1 MTIGEQLTTARK
13 ARKLTQQQVAVEL
26 HVTRQTISSWEVGRS
41 YPDLAS
47 VLALSEFFA
56 LSLDELL
63 KGDAALMTDAQ
74 LKEQERRG
82 AKVMY
87 WGAYAV
93 NIVLL
98 VLVIMTQQH
107 VTGVTMGF
115 GTRLAFVLVM
125 LINLVVLLYATRN
138 YRRLKGPLNAQAKT
152 RSQWLT
158 GLMLLLALGL
168 VFLLFGWTAEFVG
181 AIVGITVALVV
192 VKLVMRHFFIK

>member
-13 ARKLTQQQVAVEL
+13 TRKLTQQQVAAEL

-56 LSLDELL
+56 LSLDQLL
-63 KGDAALMTDAQ
+63 KGDAGMMTDAQ

-82 AKVMY
+82 AKAMY

-98 VLVIMTQQH
+98 GLVIMTQQH
-107 VTGVTMGF
+107 VAGVTMGL
-115 GTRLAFVLVM
+115 GTRVVVALVLV
-125 LINLVVLLYATRN
+125 INLVVLLSATHN
-138 YRRLKGPLNAQAKT
+138 YRRIRGPLSPQAKH
-152 RSQWLT
+152 RGWWLT
-158 GLMLLLALGL
+158 GLLATLALGL
-168 VFLLFGWTAEFVG
+168 IFVLFDNPAEFVG
-181 AIVGITVALVV
+181 VLSGMVVAVILVKIVKH
-192 VKLVMRHFFIK
+192 KLF

>member
-13 ARKLTQQQVAVEL
+13 ARKLTQQQVADQL

-47 VLALSEFFA
+47 VVALSEFFA
-56 LSLDELL
+56 LSLDQLL
-63 KGDAALMTDAQ
+63 KGDAKMMADAKF
-74 LKEQERRG
+74 KEEERRG

-93 NIVLL
+93 NLVLL
-98 VLVIMTQQH
+98 AFVIMHQYH
-107 VTGVTMGF
+107 IVGVTMGYT
-115 GTRLAFVLVM
+115 TRAVFVLIM

-138 YRRLKGPLNAQAKT
+138 YRRVAGPLTSQAKT

-158 GLMLLLALGL
+158 SLMLLLGLGL
-168 VFLLFGWTAEFVG
+168 VFLLFGWSMSLVGVLVGMTAF
-181 AIVGITVALVV
+181 AVV
-192 VKLVMRHFFIK
+192 VKLLMRRFWR